1 MSPKDLAMMEELLRN
16 LGTALDSWWDNP
28 NNAQAEKVKM
38 AVVMTTL
45 TNALV
50 ASAVAYQVPIDVL
63 MYNIANTLSTHG
75 MLDDDDHP
83 VH

>member
-1 MSPKDLAMMEELLRN
+1 MSPKNLAMMQELLRSI
-16 LGTALDSWWDNP
+16 GGVLDGFWDDP
-28 NNAQAEKVKM
+28 KNAEEESVKKS
-38 AVVMTTL
+38 VVMTTL

-50 ASAVAYQVPIDVL
+50 ASAVAYEVPIEL
-63 MYNIANTLSTHG
+63 LLYHIASTMSTHG